1 MLPQQNKFFRLSW
14 QGLVCLAALLL
25 VAGRPPA
32 PKNQRT
38 ESSGIVTASSR
49 PNILVILTDDQGYGE
64 VTAFGAPDLQTPH
77 LDDLVKAGMKL
88 TNFYANSSVC
98 SPTRA
103 SLLSGRYPQAVG
115 VPGVIRTN
123 RANSWGHLSSAAVLM
138 PDRLRKAGYAT
149 ALIGKWHLGLSS
161 PNTPNQRGFDF
172 FHGFVGDMME
182 NYTTHVRD
190 GKNYM
195 RLNGKEIN
203 PQGHATDLFTQWSV
217 EYIRKRAK
225 TAKPF
230 FLYLAYNAPH
240 VPIQPP
246 AEWVQKVKVRQP
258 GIPEKRAQ
266 LAALIEHLDDGIGRV
281 IGALKEAGLYENTLI
296 VFTSDNGGQLSAGAF
311 NGNINGAK
319 GSMYEG
325 GLKVPACV
333 VWPGRIAPG
342 SQSDQLL
349 LTMDIYPTLLAAIG
363 AKAEIQVDGVSFLP
377 TLLGQKATPEAR
389 TVFFTRREGEGGYG
403 GKTIDAVRKGD
414 WKLLQNFPDVPYEL
428 YNLRED
434 PLEQHNLAKQQPK
447 VYKELFSLLQN
458 HRAEGGMVPWQRP

>member
-1 MLPQQNKFFRLSW
+1 MLSRKNKFPKLPW
-14 QGLVCLAALLL
+14 PVLVCLVALLL

-32 PKNQRT
+32 PQNQST
-38 ESSGIVTASSR
+38 ESPRIVAVPPR
-49 PNILVILTDDQGYGE
+49 PNILVILTDDQGYGD

-77 LDDLVKAGMKL
+77 LDGLVKAGMKL
-88 TNFYANSSVC
+88 TNFHANSSVC

-103 SLLSGRYPQAVG
+103 SLLSGRYPEAVG

-123 RANSWGHLSSAAVLM
+123 RANNWGHLSSAAVLM
-138 PDRLRKAGYAT
+138 PDRLRKAGYTT
-149 ALIGKWHLGLSS
+149 ALIGKWHLGLTS
-161 PNTPNQRGFDF
+161 PNTPNERGFDF
-172 FHGFVGDMME
+172 FHGFAGDMME
-182 NYTTHVRD
+182 DYTTHIRD

-195 RLNGKEIN
+195 RLNGQEIN

-225 TAKPF
+225 AAKPF

-246 AEWVQKVKVRQP
+246 IEWVQKVKVRQP
-258 GIPEKRAQ
+258 GISEKRAQ
-266 LAALIEHLDDGIGRV
+266 LVALIEHMDDGIGKV
-281 IGALKEAGLYENTLI
+281 IGALKDSGLNENTMIL
-296 VFTSDNGGQLSAGAF
+296 FTSDKGGHLSAGEINVAV
-311 NGNINGAK
+311 NGAK

-333 VWPGRIAPG
+333 VWPGRIAPD

-349 LTMDIYPTLLAAIG
+349 LTIDIYPTVLAAIG
-363 AKAEIQVDGVSFLP
+363 AKAEDQVDGVSFLP
-377 TLLGQKATPEAR
+377 TLLGQKATPAER

-414 WKLLQNFPDVPYEL
+414 WKLLQNFPDQPYEL

-434 PLEQHNLAKQQPK
+434 PLEQHNLAREQPE

-458 HRAEGGMVPWQRP
+458 HRSESGLVPWQRP